1 MLMHSKSRPSFLD
14 GRIKKSRP
22 ACCCSGNFIIAGV
35 KQPLFTLI
43 YNPPPPIPPLALL
56 LPTVHQTYTRGE
68 ASPLRLQANMRMVV
82 IKQNKFLLL
91 FEDKNVLFL
100 PNETALN
107 LELPI

>member
-1 MLMHSKSRPSFLD
+1 MLMYSKSRPSFLD
-14 GRIKKSRP
+14 RRIKESRP

-82 IKQNKFLLL
+82 IKQRKQKF
-91 FEDKNVLFL
+91 
-100 PNETALN
+100 
-107 LELPI
+107 I